1 MNNYISQF
9 VINNIQSISMVFTLL
24 LTTFTTWIMIYKPL
38 TFFRGSYIPIHQE
51 QLQKVYSPIFRI
63 IEPYLYQSITIDTA
77 KTIFADI
84 EKIIYDNY
92 YLVDPKLIYLCDTI
106 NQSIV
111 SNKFIM
117 DNNDKYNNDKY
128 DNTKSSYSSF
138 CSTLLKNL
146 EKNQRCL
153 QLPTRSIY
161 YKLNRR
167 QFSNPYS
174 AFLAFIFIV
183 TRYLLVFFIVLIF
196 VSALLMKITEHYP
209 ALSSIYQ

>member
-9 VINNIQSISMVFTLL
+9 IINNIQSIATIFTLL
-24 LTTFTTWIMIYKPL
+24 LSVFTTWIMIYKPL
-38 TFFRGSYIPIHQE
+38 TFFRGSYLPIHQE

-84 EKIIYDNY
+84 ENIICDNY

-106 NQSIV
+106 NKSIV
-111 SNKFIM
+111 SNEFIM
-117 DNNDKYNNDKY
+117 DNNDKYNNP
-128 DNTKSSYSSF
+128 KSTYRSF

-153 QLPTRSIY
+153 QIPTRSIY
-161 YKLNRR
+161 YKVNRR

-174 AFLAFIFIV
+174 AFLAFTFIV
-183 TRYLLVFFIVLIF
+183 IRNLLIFFIVVF
-196 VSALLMKITEHYP
+196 VVSASLMKLTEHYP